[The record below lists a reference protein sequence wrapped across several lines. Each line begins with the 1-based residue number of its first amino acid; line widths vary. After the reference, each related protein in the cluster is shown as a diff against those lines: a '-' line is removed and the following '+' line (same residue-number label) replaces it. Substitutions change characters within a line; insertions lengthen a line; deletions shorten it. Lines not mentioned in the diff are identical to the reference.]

1 MATATTPLV
10 ELLRSRY
17 SVRKFLPAP
26 MSASDIQ
33 GVLEDAQTSPSNS
46 NTQPWAVHIA
56 SGAARDAISE
66 GMLTAY
72 GEDRTSAD
80 FTSGYGDGLYA
91 ERAQRHGATV
101 YEVWGVARSDTEGR
115 DEVVRDN
122 LRFYG
127 APHAAFLFM
136 PVLGDGVRT
145 AGDIGMYAQTFLL
158 SLTARGFHG
167 IPQTVLG
174 MYADVVREV
183 LGVPEDLKLLFG
195 ISFGTADPAAKI
207 NDLRMHRLPV
217 EQSATVHEM
226 PATGSSLTADRE
238 CGKP

>member
-1 MATATTPLV
+1 MTTSANPLV

-17 SVRKFLPAP
+17 SVRKFLPDP
-26 MSASDIQ
+26 LSAADIR

-46 NTQPWAVHIA
+46 NTQPWHVHVA
-56 SGAARDAISE
+56 SGAARDAISAR
-66 GMLTAY
+66 MLDDY
-72 GEDRTSAD
+72 EHGRTSPD

-91 ERAQRHGATV
+91 ERAQRHGATL
-101 YEVWGVARSDTEGR
+101 YDTWGIARSDVEGR
-115 DEVVRDN
+115 NGVVRDN

-145 AGDIGMYAQTFLL
+145 AGDIGMYAQTLLL
-158 SLTARGFHG
+158 SLSARGFHG

-183 LGVPEDLKLLFG
+183 LGVPDDLKLLFG
-195 ISFGTADPAAKI
+195 ISFGRADPDASI
-207 NDLRMHRLPV
+207 NGVRMHRLPI
-217 EQSATVHEM
+217 EQSVIFHET
-226 PATGSSLTADRE
+226 PV
-238 CGKP
+238 

>member
-1 MATATTPLV
+1 MTTSTTPLADF
-10 ELLRSRY
+10 LRSRY
-17 SVRKFLPAP
+17 SVRRFLPTP
-26 MSASDIQ
+26 MSAADIR

-46 NTQPWAVHIA
+46 NTQPWAVHVV

-66 GMLTAY
+66 GMLRAY
-72 GEDRTSAD
+72 EEGRTSSD

-91 ERAQRHGATV
+91 QRAQRHGATL
-101 YEVWGVARSDTEGR
+101 YEAFGVARSDVEGR
-115 DEVVRDN
+115 NDVVRDN

-167 IPQTVLG
+167 IPQTILG
-174 MYADVVREV
+174 MYADVVRGV
-183 LGVPEDLKLLFG
+183 LGVPDDLKLLFG
-195 ISFGTADPAAKI
+195 ISFGVADPAAKV
-207 NDLRMHRLPV
+207 NGLRMHRLPV
-217 EQSATVHEM
+217 EQSVVLHDS
-226 PATGSSLTADRE
+226 PA
-238 CGKP
+238 

>member
-1 MATATTPLV
+1 M
-10 ELLRSRY
+10 
-17 SVRKFLPAP
+17 
-26 MSASDIQ
+26 
-33 GVLEDAQTSPSNS
+33 
-46 NTQPWAVHIA
+46 
-56 SGAARDAISE
+56 ARDAISE
-66 GMLTAY
+66 GMLRAY
-72 GEDRTSAD
+72 EEERASPD

-91 ERAQRHGATV
+91 ERAQRHGATL
-101 YEVWGVARSDTEGR
+101 YEAYGVARSDVEGR
-115 DEVVRDN
+115 SDVVRDN

-167 IPQTVLG
+167 IPQTILG

-183 LGVPEDLKLLFG
+183 LGIPDELKLLFG
-195 ISFGTADPAAKI
+195 ISFGTADPEAKV

-217 EQSATVHEM
+217 EQSVVIHET
-226 PATGSSLTADRE
+226 PA
-238 CGKP
+238 